1 MTKYYEKTKS
11 NYSSDIDHL
20 ISFNK
25 NGLWVK
31 ENLGN
36 ETRIISAEKPE
47 GKTLIDVTIIYLDK
61 NFLLKEKI
69 NSKTADINEK
79 KMAVE

>member
-11 NYSSDIDHL
+11 NYSRDIIMYH
-20 ISFNK
+20 STRMVF
-25 NGLWVK
+25 GL

-36 ETRIISAEKPE
+36 ETRIISAAKPE

-61 NFLLKEKI
+61 NFQLK
-69 NSKTADINEK
+69 K
-79 KMAVE
+79 K

>member
-1 MTKYYEKTKS
+1 MKTKS
-11 NYSSDIDHL
+11 NYSRDIDHL

-36 ETRIISAEKPE
+36 ETRIISAAAKPE
-47 GKTLIDVTIIYLDK
+47 GKTPIDATIIYLDK
-61 NFLLKEKI
+61 NFQLKEKI

-79 KMAVE
+79 NGC